1 MVRFWP
7 KKSRFPTLVWKM
19 VRFFIR
25 TLRRSFP
32 GSSYSAY
39 LFTPVPVFTT
49 THICLCYKWEIFA
62 PLHTQQNLSMS
73 CNVGKIDSY
82 LVQAEIFLPKPA
94 FNKYSSDFMWKT
106 ATHFPSGAMRS
117 IFSATICVTTIR
129 DKVSLSE
136 TLIRTGE
143 IVHRLLRRRKY
154 LYMAQLEAVSV
165 YVGLVQLEDKGTG
178 NGLVMI
184 R

>member
-165 YVGLVQLEDKGTG
+165 YVGSVQLEDKGTG